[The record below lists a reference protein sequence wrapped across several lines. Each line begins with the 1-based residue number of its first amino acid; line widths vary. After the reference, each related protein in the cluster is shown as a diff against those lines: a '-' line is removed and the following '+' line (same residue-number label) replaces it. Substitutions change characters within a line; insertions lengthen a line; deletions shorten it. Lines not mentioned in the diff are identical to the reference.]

1 MARPFDR
8 YSEMCV
14 LIVDDNVANAALLR
28 AVALGGGLH
37 NVITETDSR
46 LVQQRLVEQA
56 PDLVLLDLRMPH
68 LDGHQVLAQ
77 IKEHASGSYLPV
89 LILTVDSTRA
99 ARDRALKHGAQDF
112 LTKPLDLVEVTLRMA
127 NLLETRHI
135 YVNLDRGRS
144 WLVASGQLSN
154 QLLTPG
160 STRSLLPITECAL
173 NASVADFAILVLPSG
188 DDMIRVA
195 AVSGLLDGDLTD
207 QVSALS
213 TSSWARTIQTG
224 TPELIRDSR
233 TAHHPAPFEDAVG
246 SILLVPLTVDHARGG
261 LAIGRITGGAGLEA
275 DELRMAASYARQAG
289 VALELV
295 DAREAEV
302 DVARRHDRDRI
313 AADLHDHV
321 IQDLFAVGIGL
332 QGLAGITKS
341 PDTRSRIR
349 LYIEGVD
356 RAIGTMRTKIFEL
369 QPERQTQGGLKTR
382 ILAIVDEHTAQLG
395 YSPQARFTGPLD
407 HAVDEDL
414 ACDVLAV
421 VREGISNCARHA
433 RASRLDISVSL
444 AQNVLTLEITDNGRG
459 MDPPTTRSGGLSNM
473 RRRAQHGG
481 GSFAITTPSP
491 CGTRL
496 TWKRSLT

>member
-89 LILTVDSTRA
+89 LILTADSTTA

-135 YVNLDRGRS
+135 YINLDRGRS
-144 WLVASGQLSN
+144 WLAASGQLSN

-160 STRSLLPITECAL
+160 STRSLMPITECAL

-233 TAHHPAPFEDAVG
+233 TVHHPAPFEDAVG
-246 SILLVPLTVDHARGG
+246 SILLVPHTVDHARGG
-261 LAIGRITGGAGLEA
+261 PAIGRITGGAGLGA
-275 DELRMAASYARQAG
+275 DELRMAACYARQAG

-295 DAREAEV
+295 DA
-302 DVARRHDRDRI
+302 
-313 AADLHDHV
+313 
-321 IQDLFAVGIGL
+321 
-332 QGLAGITKS
+332 
-341 PDTRSRIR
+341 
-349 LYIEGVD
+349 
-356 RAIGTMRTKIFEL
+356 
-369 QPERQTQGGLKTR
+369 
-382 ILAIVDEHTAQLG
+382 
-395 YSPQARFTGPLD
+395 
-407 HAVDEDL
+407 
-414 ACDVLAV
+414 
-421 VREGISNCARHA
+421 
-433 RASRLDISVSL
+433 
-444 AQNVLTLEITDNGRG
+444 
-459 MDPPTTRSGGLSNM
+459 
-473 RRRAQHGG
+473 
-481 GSFAITTPSP
+481 
-491 CGTRL
+491 
-496 TWKRSLT
+496 